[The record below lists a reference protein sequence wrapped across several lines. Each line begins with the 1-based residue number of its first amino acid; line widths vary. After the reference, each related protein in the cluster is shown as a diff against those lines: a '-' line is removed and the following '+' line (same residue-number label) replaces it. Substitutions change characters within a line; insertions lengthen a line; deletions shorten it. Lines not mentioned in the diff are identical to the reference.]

1 MNLPATS
8 WMERLGR
15 VVLGGLLMATLVGAL
30 RLDRTQRALVGDEAT
45 FAMQAESLAFD
56 FDLRYTRADYDRFV
70 ATWQRPPDG
79 LILQTTDGGKTLTYG
94 KPALY
99 ALAIAPFVR
108 LSPLRGAQVGNLLFL
123 ALAAW
128 LVARALRP
136 VVGAA
141 IPWWVACWIFASVS
155 FAYVTWEHAEV
166 FLLAATASGFAL
178 VYGVGEDEDQPARG
192 LPCRFALAGALI
204 AVVGASRI
212 FYLALLAPL
221 WLAIPRPRVG
231 ARRAALIGGALLVL
245 TISGLGRIAAG
256 GDWSGY
262 GAERR
267 GFYPRTGYPEVDFPA
282 SEWPQVLAKLG
293 NTSWTQEGAIS
304 WNRSPRL
311 WAWDSWYF
319 LVGRD
324 IGVLPYFLPLLLGV
338 FAFRRDRGRWAIPL
352 AVLLAMSCFL
362 LVRPH
367 NFFGGV
373 GAIGDRYFL
382 PLYPALW
389 FLAGRAGRVRSAI
402 ACAVLAAPFLW
413 TLWRAPTMFPVA
425 ASGRYA
431 YVSPAAEALLPYETS
446 LSHLPGGEDVA
457 QNGLWFRFVNDAVGR
472 EAERPWLRAGSTGE
486 ILIGSPAPLAEVRI
500 DFRPE
505 VPATLEVSGARLVS
519 VPGGPAGEF
528 VVAFD
533 RASARHPMWW
543 TADDYY
549 LYRLRLKV
557 PPTARLAA
565 QVPFRISPAIGDPA
579 PN

>member
-1 MNLPATS
+1 MTVPAIS

-15 VVLGGLLMATLVGAL
+15 LVLGGLLVATLVGAL

-79 LILQTTDGGKTLTYG
+79 LILQTTDAGKTLTYG

-108 LSPLRGAQVGNLLFL
+108 VSPLRGAQVANVFFL

-141 IPWWVACWIFASVS
+141 IPWWVACWIFASVT

-166 FLLAATASGFAL
+166 FLLAATACGFAL
-178 VYGVGEDEDQPARG
+178 VYGVAEDDDRPARG
-192 LPCRFALAGALI
+192 VPWRFALAGALI
-204 AVVGASRI
+204 AAVGASRI

-221 WLAIPRPRVG
+221 WLAVPRPRVG
-231 ARRAALIGGALLVL
+231 ARRAALIGGALLLL

-282 SEWPQVLAKLG
+282 GEWPQMLARLG

-311 WAWDSWYF
+311 WAGQRWYF
-319 LVGRD
+319 LARHRVP
-324 IGVLPYFLPLLLGV
+324 PYFLPLLLG
-338 FAFRRDRGRWAIPL
+338 RSPSSRSREWAIPV
-352 AVLLAMSCFL
+352 AVVLAMAVSGASA
-362 LVRPH
+362 
-367 NFFGGV
+367 NFFEV
-373 GAIGDRYFL
+373 GASNVISAAL
-382 PLYPALW
+382 PALR
-389 FLAGRAGRVRSAI
+389 FLAGRGQVVGAGLRGARG
-402 ACAVLAAPFLW
+402 AVLD
-413 TLWRAPTMFPVA
+413 
-425 ASGRYA
+425 
-431 YVSPAAEALLPYETS
+431 ALEC
-446 LSHLPGGEDVA
+446 
-457 QNGLWFRFVNDAVGR
+457 
-472 EAERPWLRAGSTGE
+472 
-486 ILIGSPAPLAEVRI
+486 
-500 DFRPE
+500 
-505 VPATLEVSGARLVS
+505 
-519 VPGGPAGEF
+519 
-528 VVAFD
+528 
-533 RASARHPMWW
+533 
-543 TADDYY
+543 ADD
-549 LYRLRLKV
+549 V
-557 PPTARLAA
+557 PL
-565 QVPFRISPAIGDPA
+565 D
-579 PN
+579 